1 MLSMSF
7 LMILAFHP
15 ISPISSSLGHGLLS
29 SGWYRSGLLVQ
40 KWTSA
45 PLDILT
51 LLFRVMY
58 AVNGCHHY
66 QIGPYAGSAMAHH
79 GQTSLCAILCLR
91 FNISVR

>member
-1 MLSMSF
+1 MDEQTSPMLSMSF
-7 LMILAFHP
+7 LMILAFHLFTSRP
-15 ISPISSSLGHGLLS
+15 WSSFQ
-29 SGWYRSGLLVQ
+29 RLVQ

-79 GQTSLCAILCLR
+79 GGTWAGPA
-91 FNISVR
+91 